1 MMKRSFALMLTLVA
15 LASCLG
21 KEPQAASSL
30 ALTVPAGKL
39 LHGVFV
45 GGGEEEDPTPARLE
59 RYENAVGKKA
69 AWVYFSNNWF
79 TSRAFPQASSEAI
92 RKAGSVP
99 FIRLMLRSSTD
110 IDVAEPKFTL
120 EKINAGEFDSDL
132 KTWGDAAKAFKTP
145 LIVEFGTEV
154 NGKWFSWNGF
164 WHGANLEAPKK
175 FREAYRRIIQTIRA
189 RGASNITWVF
199 HVAGDDDPNESW
211 NKLEHYYPGSDV
223 IDWLGVSAYGAQEPT
238 ATDVEGLAPQLDRI
252 VPRLEKLAPG
262 KPIMLLEFGS
272 VTNHPSVNA
281 ATWTAEGL
289 DAILANRWP
298 ALRGFAWWNSRWPN
312 DSDPNHDS
320 RMLVED
326 SPEVAKVLRERLK
339 SDRVLERLPNQ

>member
-1 MMKRSFALMLTLVA
+1 MVSLSPLTFRLLPMLFL

-30 ALTVPAGKL
+30 ALTAPAGKL

-79 TSRAFPQASSEAI
+79 TSRAYPQASSEAI
-92 RKAGSVP
+92 RKSGSVP

-110 IDVAEPKFTL
+110 IDVSEPKFTL

-132 KTWGDAAKAFKTP
+132 KAWGDAAKTFKTP

-164 WHGANLEAPKK
+164 WHGANTDGPKK

-189 RGASNITWVF
+189 RGATNITWVF
-199 HVAGDDDPNESW
+199 HVAGDDDPSESW
-211 NKLEHYYPGSDV
+211 NKLENYYPGSDV
-223 IDWLGVSAYGAQEPT
+223 IDWLGISAYGAQEPT
-238 ATDVEGLAPQLDRI
+238 SSDVEG
-252 VPRLEKLAPG
+252 
-262 KPIMLLEFGS
+262 FGP
-272 VTNHPSVNA
+272 T
-281 ATWTAEGL
+281 T
-289 DAILANRWP
+289 R
-298 ALRGFAWWNSRWPN
+298 
-312 DSDPNHDS
+312 PNHAAPRETCTGETDYAARVRIGHKSPECERRNLDS
-320 RMLVED
+320 GRLGRDARQPLACPARVCLVEFTLVQRQR
-326 SPEVAKVLRERLK
+326 SKSRLK
-339 SDRVLERLPNQ
+339 NAH

>member
-15 LASCLG
+15 FASCLG

-30 ALTVPAGKL
+30 ALNAPAGKL
-39 LHGVFV
+39 LHGVFI

-59 RYENAVGKKA
+59 RYENAVEKKA

-79 TSRAFPQASSEAI
+79 TSRAFPQTSSESI

-110 IDVAEPKFTL
+110 IDVPETKFTL
-120 EKINAGEFDSDL
+120 EKINAGDFDTDL
-132 KTWGDAAKAFKTP
+132 KAWGDAAKAFKTP

-164 WHGANLEAPKK
+164 WHGANTDGPKK
-175 FREAYRRIIQTIRA
+175 FREAYRRIIQLIRA
-189 RGASNITWVF
+189 RGATNITWVF

-211 NKLEHYYPGSDV
+211 NKLENYYP
-223 IDWLGVSAYGAQEPT
+223 AQEPT
-238 ATDVEGLAPQLDRI
+238 ASDVEDLVPQLDRI
-252 VPRLEKLAPG
+252 MPRLEKLAPG
-262 KPIMLLEFGS
+262 KPIMLLEFGL
-272 VTNHPSVNA
+272 VTNHPDVNA
-281 ATWTAEGL
+281 ATWTAAGL
-289 DAILANRWP
+289 DAMLANRWP

-326 SPEVAKVLRERLK
+326 APEVAKVLRERLK
-339 SDRVLERLPNQ
+339 SDRMLERLPN